1 MNTFNFTT
9 IKAGIAKSL
18 SDILKTNIENCIK
31 QIDTEE
37 NKQFNENVRK
47 MYSLCKIEF
56 TEELSGNN
64 KAKCPYGEIL
74 FVLDTSGSTGNFEG
88 RGSYRRGDRFQTDL
102 IENDTP
108 ITTVTT
114 KPIILAEIEGTMH
127 ILELLMSRFD
137 MSGTKLIVIPFSSS
151 FSVYECVLESNEY
164 LCGLINEKFNDLP
177 YYCGGTDL
185 VAPLKYME
193 EMYFDS
199 NVKKLILLATDGQ
212 PSSKDEVYNIVKHN
226 REKFDLIVVGAG
238 SIGSNACNDLCFRG
252 RNASNINPSTI
263 KTLVNIGALSIET
276 LNIIQDVGDRTRSI
290 DVNSTINSS
299 HECDIEYLK
308 NLVNGD
314 GGNALYVGAYKDYEE
329 LKKDVKS
336 YLVVISD
343 NNKTNKKF
351 CFELDDN
358 KVIEYD
364 SIVQAAL
371 LSGQFVVT
379 TAPNKNNYLV
389 TPQWQMAIENPFGNN
404 QIDNCVIVQVGSS
417 FDDFTELN
425 YETIC
430 EIKPKS
436 NNKITLMKIN
446 QEELVSSICV
456 DSSGF
461 ARVRKVSYV

>member
-1 MNTFNFTT
+1 MNTFFTT
-9 IKAGIAKSL
+9 IKADNAKSL
-18 SDILKTNIENCIK
+18 SDVLKTNIENCIK
-31 QIDTEE
+31 QFDTEE

-56 TEELSGNN
+56 TEELLGNN
-64 KAKCPYGEIL
+64 KAKCPYGELL
-74 FVLDTSGSTGNFEG
+74 FVLDTSGSTGNFGG
-88 RGSYRRGDRFQTDL
+88 RSNCRSDRFQTDL

-108 ITTVTT
+108 VTT

-137 MSGTKLIVIPFSSS
+137 MSGTKLIVMPFSSS
-151 FSVYECVLESNEY
+151 FSVYECVLESNEH
-164 LCGLINEKFNDLP
+164 LCELMNEKFNDLP

-193 EMYFDS
+193 EMYFGS

-212 PSSKDEVYNIVKHN
+212 PSNKDEVFNIVKHN

-238 SIGSNACNDLCFRG
+238 SIGADACNDLCFRG

-276 LNIIQDVGDRTRSI
+276 LNVIQEVGDRNRSI
-290 DVNSTINSS
+290 DTHSIINSS
-299 HECDIEYLK
+299 SECDMEYLK
-308 NLVNGD
+308 KLVNGD
-314 GGNALYVGAYKDYEE
+314 GGNALYVGAYKDYTE
-329 LKKDVKS
+329 LKQDVKS
-336 YLVVISD
+336 YLDVISD

-364 SIVQAAL
+364 SIVQSIL
-371 LSGQFVVT
+371 LSGQFVIT

-389 TPQWQMAIENPFGNN
+389 TPQWQMAIEHPFGYN

-417 FDDFTELN
+417 FNNFTELD

-430 EIKPKS
+430 EIKPRS

-446 QEELVSSICV
+446 QEELVSNICV
-456 DSSGF
+456 DRGGF
-461 ARVRKVSYV
+461 VRVRKVSYV